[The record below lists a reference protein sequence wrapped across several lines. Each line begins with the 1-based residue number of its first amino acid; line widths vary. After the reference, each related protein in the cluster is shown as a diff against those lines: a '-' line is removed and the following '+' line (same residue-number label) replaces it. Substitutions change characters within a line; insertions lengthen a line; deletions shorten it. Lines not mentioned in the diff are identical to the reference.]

1 MQHNALPERRKITRV
16 PMDLR
21 VDDRTG
27 SVRTVRMASDLS
39 LDGLR
44 LVTTRGY
51 RHGSELDLELRLR
64 DRPEPLRVRGE
75 VVAVSDGE
83 VSVRFVGLN
92 TRDRVRLT
100 ECMFGEW

>member
-1 MQHNALPERRKITRV
+1 MQHNALPERRKTSRV

-27 SVRTVRMASDLS
+27 SVRTVRIASDLS
-39 LDGLR
+39 LDGMR
-44 LVTTRGY
+44 LVTSRAYRRGA
-51 RHGSELDLELRLR
+51 ELDLELRLR

-75 VVAVSDGE
+75 VVAAGDGE

-92 TRDRVRLT
+92 TRDRVRLA

>member
-1 MQHNALPERRKITRV
+1 MQHNALPERRKTSRV

-27 SVRTVRMASDLS
+27 AVRAVRMASDLS
-39 LDGLR
+39 LDGMR
-44 LVTTRGY
+44 LVTTRAYCQGA
-51 RHGSELDLELRLR
+51 ELDLELRLR
-64 DRPEPLRVRGE
+64 DKPEPLRVRGE
-75 VVAVSDGE
+75 VVSAGEGE

-92 TRDRVRLT
+92 TRDRVRIT

>member
-1 MQHNALPERRKITRV
+1 
-16 PMDLR
+16 MDLR
-21 VDDRTG
+21 VNDRTG

-51 RHGSELDLELRLR
+51 DHGSELDLELRLR
-64 DRPEPLRVRGE
+64 DRPEPLRVRGH
-75 VVAVSDGE
+75 VVAAGDGE

-92 TRDRVRLT
+92 TRDRVRLA